1 MFNQMELSQI
11 SLESVLIVII
21 VLIALN
27 LVFIGFYI
35 VSVLRELR
43 KTVVKARQIM
53 EDVDRSVKDGVDK
66 VISIERPLQALAAT
80 TNALAGFI
88 KGAEIIKKATSSILG
103 SETKTTSTNNSESI
117 VTDFDIEESAT
128 PEINDII
135 EEESPFKMNGI
146 EPEHTVSQVASS
158 QKKAGFRAP
167 SFFKPTKKSPQN
179 QPK

>member
-21 VLIALN
+21 VLISLN
-27 LVFIGFYI
+27 LIFIGFYI

-80 TNALAGFI
+80 TNALAGLI
-88 KGAEIIKKATSSILG
+88 KGAEIIKKATNSILW
-103 SETKTTSTNNSESI
+103 NNSNKQEP
-117 VTDFDIEESAT
+117 VDAEFATLDDLPVDQPKKEEQ
-128 PEINDII
+128 
-135 EEESPFKMNGI
+135 EESPFKMNAVKEEPLI
-146 EPEHTVSQVASS
+146 EEKPQEDTA
-158 QKKAGFRAP
+158 KKPVFRTP
-167 SFFKPTKKSPQN
+167 RFFKPTKK
-179 QPK
+179 